1 MIIQKFFFTEG
12 IKPFSDYRSNF
23 FTEGHER
30 PAQAFN
36 IQVNRKFQEKTEDF
50 ETEEARSEAAS
61 SKAGTFVPKG
71 PRK

>member
-36 IQVNRKFQEKTEDF
+36 IQVNRKFQEKTE
-50 ETEEARSEAAS
+50 EARSEAAS